1 VLVELDI
8 RDLAITE
15 HVRVAFGPGLTAIT
29 GETGAG
35 KSLIIDALQLL
46 LGGRADPAL
55 VRAGADSA
63 RVEGVFDLGAQPL
76 PEPLRSV
83 LGEVGVEPDDG
94 TLIVSREIAAG
105 PRSRATG
112 RINGRAVVQSAL
124 AAIGA
129 QLVEIHGQGEH
140 VQLLATARHA
150 VLLDR
155 FAGALPQKAA
165 LARPLSK
172 LRELR
177 AELTRLQSDERER
190 ARREERLRFELA
202 EISGAELRPEEED
215 ELQAER
221 LLLGNAERL
230 AELADAGHAALQG
243 GARGGSAVDALGRA
257 SEALAELAEL
267 DPRLAEDALTA
278 STLQEQAIDLAR
290 TLRSYRESVEHNPRR
305 LTQVEERLTL
315 LATLQRKYGATLAEV
330 IAYGAEIAGELATL
344 ESSEERRAELLEQE
358 RALMAEAA
366 DRAAE
371 LSAVRVVG
379 ALRLVGAVRAEL
391 LDLGL
396 PHARFAVQF
405 SRRAAN
411 DGLPCDLPLALLVE
425 DTVETTDNGRAARL
439 VCDAGGVDRIEFL
452 VTLNPGEPLRPLARV
467 ASGGE
472 TSRLM
477 LALETVLGDAADV
490 ATMIFDEIEQGIG
503 GRSGGV
509 VGAKLA
515 ALGESRQVVCITH
528 LPQIAARAQQH
539 LVVSKAVA
547 GERTRTAVLPVEGE
561 ARTRELAA
569 MLGGETP
576 ANLDSANDLLRTG
589 AAGRSRAATR

>member
-83 LGEVGVEPDDG
+83 LDEAGIEPDDG

-177 AELTRLQSDERER
+177 AELTRLQLDERER

-315 LATLQRKYGATLAEV
+315 LATL
-330 IAYGAEIAGELATL
+330 
-344 ESSEERRAELLEQE
+344 
-358 RALMAEAA
+358 
-366 DRAAE
+366 
-371 LSAVRVVG
+371 
-379 ALRLVGAVRAEL
+379 
-391 LDLGL
+391 
-396 PHARFAVQF
+396 
-405 SRRAAN
+405 
-411 DGLPCDLPLALLVE
+411 
-425 DTVETTDNGRAARL
+425 
-439 VCDAGGVDRIEFL
+439 
-452 VTLNPGEPLRPLARV
+452 
-467 ASGGE
+467 
-472 TSRLM
+472 
-477 LALETVLGDAADV
+477 
-490 ATMIFDEIEQGIG
+490 
-503 GRSGGV
+503 
-509 VGAKLA
+509 
-515 ALGESRQVVCITH
+515 
-528 LPQIAARAQQH
+528 
-539 LVVSKAVA
+539 
-547 GERTRTAVLPVEGE
+547 
-561 ARTRELAA
+561 
-569 MLGGETP
+569 
-576 ANLDSANDLLRTG
+576 
-589 AAGRSRAATR
+589 